1 MEKLFAEFMHI
12 YFWVFIVLFIVGII
26 AFLDEEYRE
35 NTYKQGNRSN
45 FWATVGITLWIMS
58 FYY

>member
-12 YFWVFIVLFIVGII
+12 YFWVFIVLFIIGAI
-26 AFLDEEYRE
+26 ALMDDEYRE
-35 NTYKQGNRSN
+35 NINKRGGSS
-45 FWATVGITLWIMS
+45 FWSAVGITLWIIS